1 LWPAFCEGHFHLR
14 LAKTNRVVVILA
26 QAMVFS
32 GLIHAQQQPDAP
44 QQEPAQQEPT
54 DTPRPT
60 SLPKELQLEETQQNA
75 SAPCLQPPP
84 MVNWQDYQGPLQKLV
99 GTFGRKLD
107 RKSTHMPHYKPG
119 DLLCSLEIKDKFM
132 LFIGDT
138 LDPVSFLSSGF
149 NAATDQA
156 TNVDPSFGQG
166 MKGYGRRLVANV
178 ASDTTGRFLG
188 DFVYPTIFGEDPR
201 YYRLAHGPKR
211 DRLFHAMEHVVVAHR
226 DSGTR
231 MFNFNEW
238 FTLATAVVINN
249 FYHPGNTRGF
259 VPAAEGVG
267 IALSIDMGTN
277 IAQEFWPEIARKL
290 KMPFRGIEPPTVPAS
305 PAGTK

>member
-1 LWPAFCEGHFHLR
+1 MIGLVIVTHGR
-14 LAKTNRVVVILA
+14 LA
-26 QAMVFS
+26 
-32 GLIHAQQQPDAP
+32 
-44 QQEPAQQEPT
+44 
-54 DTPRPT
+54 
-60 SLPKELQLEETQQNA
+60 EE
-75 SAPCLQPPP
+75 
-84 MVNWQDYQGPLQKLV
+84 
-99 GTFGRKLD
+99 
-107 RKSTHMPHYKPG
+107 
-119 DLLCSLEIKDKFM
+119 
-132 LFIGDT
+132 FI
-138 LDPVSFLSSGF
+138 
-149 NAATDQA
+149 
-156 TNVDPSFGQG
+156 
-166 MKGYGRRLVANV
+166 
-178 ASDTTGRFLG
+178 
-188 DFVYPTIFGEDPR
+188 
-201 YYRLAHGPKR
+201 
-211 DRLFHAMEHVVVAHR
+211 HAMEHVVVAHR